1 MAEEQ
6 KTFDANP
13 IMAKMREKFGLQM
26 QSMAFLEVDYENL
39 LKENE
44 NLKLEIEKKD
54 KLIKAYEDKEKV
66 SKNAKK
72 K

>member
-1 MAEEQ
+1 MAEET

-13 IMAKMREKFGLQM
+13 VMAKMREKFGVQM
-26 QSMAFLEVDYENL
+26 QAYAFLEVDYEKL

-66 SKNAKK
+66 AKNAKRK
-72 K
+72 